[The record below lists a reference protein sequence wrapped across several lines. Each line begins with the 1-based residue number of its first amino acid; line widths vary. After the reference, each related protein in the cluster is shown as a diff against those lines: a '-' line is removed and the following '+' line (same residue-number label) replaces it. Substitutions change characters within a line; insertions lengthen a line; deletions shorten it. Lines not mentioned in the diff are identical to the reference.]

1 MDRPAETEHS
11 TSEEAFNRYV
21 LPELPVLYR
30 TARSLTR
37 SDADAED
44 LVQDTLLRAFRAIDR
59 FDGRYPRAWLLTI
72 LRNTNINRAR
82 KKKPDLLDD
91 PVATFERSTDFA
103 EHTGPEQIVLRPV
116 FETVVL
122 DAFDQLPE
130 KFLSVIRMVD
140 LEGKSYGETADALEI
155 PVGTVMSRL
164 HRARKRIRDEISSQ
178 GLDSAEAVLAGGG
191 DVLYGGDP
199 SNVDDDRGIQQ

>member
-1 MDRPAETEHS
+1 MDRSTETES
-11 TSEEAFNRYV
+11 NTNAEAFDVYV
-21 LPELPVLYR
+21 IPELPVLYR

-82 KKKPDLLDD
+82 KKKPDLLND
-91 PVATFERSTDFA
+91 PEATFERSTDFA
-103 EHTGPEQIVLRPV
+103 NFDGPEQTVLEPV

-122 DAFDQLPE
+122 DAFDQLPA
-130 KFLSVIRMVD
+130 KFRDVIQLVD
-140 LEGKSYGETADALEI
+140 LEGKSYGEAADTLGI

-164 HRARKRIRDEISSQ
+164 HRARKRIRTEISAQ

-191 DVLYGGDP
+191 DELYGKG
-199 SNVDDDRGIQQ
+199 QQ

>member
-1 MDRPAETEHS
+1 MVAVMEKTVEQGS
-11 TSEEAFNRYV
+11 SEGSDAFTTYV

-37 SDADAED
+37 NDADAED

-72 LRNTNINRAR
+72 MRNSNINRAR

-91 PVATFERSTDFA
+91 PQATFERSTDFA
-103 EHTGPEQIVLRPV
+103 DLNGPEEIVLRPV
-116 FETVVL
+116 FEAVVL
-122 DAFDQLPE
+122 EAYDGLSDNF
-130 KFLSVIRMVD
+130 KSVIRLVD
-140 LEGKSYGETADALEI
+140 LEGKSYGETAAALGV

-164 HRARKRIRDEISSQ
+164 HRARKRIRTEISDQ
-178 GLDSAEAVLAGGG
+178 GLDSVDEILGGGG
-191 DVLYGGDP
+191 DQLEGEAE
-199 SNVDDDRGIQQ
+199 